1 MIFPRAENRAMPN
14 GIRRQLL
21 SDEQVLWEGK
31 PSTGLILR
39 PVEMFLIPF
48 SLLWGGFA
56 LFWNISVWAG
66 NANGADLPFKLFGL
80 PFLAAGLYITIGRF
94 WVDMHLRKRL
104 ACVVT
109 NRRILILR
117 EHGSTS
123 KSVDIKRL
131 PTLEFDE
138 RPDGSG
144 TIRFGPSGSWFD
156 RGNFGIWQPTFDQ
169 TPQFI
174 RIENARHVYELIQRQ
189 AG

>member
-1 MIFPRAENRAMPN
+1 MPN
-14 GIRRQLL
+14 GIMRQLL
-21 SDEQVLWEGK
+21 SGEQVLWEGK
-31 PSTGLILR
+31 PTTDLILR
-39 PVEMFLIPF
+39 PIEAFLIPF

-56 LFWNISVWAG
+56 LFWNVSVWTAD
-66 NANGADLPFKLFGL
+66 ASGADLPFKLFGL
-80 PFLAAGLYITIGRF
+80 PFLAAALYITIGRF

-104 ACVVT
+104 VYLVT

-117 EHGSTS
+117 KHGSTS

-138 RPDGSG
+138 RSDGSG
-144 TIRFGPSGSWFD
+144 TIRFGPSRSWFD

-174 RIENARHVYELIQRQ
+174 RIANARQVYELIQRQ

>member
-1 MIFPRAENRAMPN
+1 MPS
-14 GIRRQLL
+14 GTMRQLL
-21 SDEQVLWEGK
+21 PGEQMLWEGK
-31 PSTGLILR
+31 PSAGLIVR
-39 PVEMFLIPF
+39 PIEIFLIPF

-56 LFWNISVWAG
+56 LFWNITVWTGDAS
-66 NANGADLPFKLFGL
+66 GADLPFKLFGL

-94 WVDMHLRKRL
+94 LVDMHLRKRL
-104 ACVVT
+104 VYIVT

-131 PTLEFDE
+131 QTLEFDE

-144 TIRFGPSGSWFD
+144 TIRFGPSSSWFD

-174 RIENARHVYELIQRQ
+174 RIAHARQVYELIQRQ